1 MDPSRRHH
9 AASDHRGSLNHRL
22 VIVGVG
28 PGELDRLPGSTRDLL
43 LDPAFRLVV
52 RTIRHPGLAQL
63 AATRDVVSGDDL
75 YESEDDFEAVYDQL
89 ASRVMGYYDEGP
101 VIFAVPGSPSVGE
114 FTVPRIRRFAAARGV
129 AVEMIGAESFIDAIC
144 AEMGI
149 DPLERGLQV
158 LDGRDLPDPLPLHV
172 PTIIAQVD
180 VPVVAA
186 DVLSRLADLLG
197 DEATI
202 TVVTDAG
209 GENARIDT
217 RPITDFDTSIASLR
231 TSLVIEPQ
239 RPTGWLG
246 VIDIMRTL
254 RRECPWDAEQ
264 THHSLIANLTE
275 EAAELAEALTALPA
289 DSDEPDFG
297 AYADVEEEL
306 GDVLLQVLFHV
317 AIGEPSGALR
327 ADAVA
332 QTLIDKLTGR
342 HPHVFGSE
350 SVDNAQEVLD
360 IWERAKAAEKG
371 SRGLFDGVAQ
381 NLEPLTKAAKVQER
395 ANRVGFDW
403 DTTDP
408 VFAKLREEIAE
419 LANAETAEEQLHE
432 LGDVLF
438 TVVNLA
444 RHLKIGPEVALRT
457 AVQRF
462 ERRLEWM
469 ESQGDLVAATSSE
482 LERWWEA
489 AKDNEG

>member
-1 MDPSRRHH
+1 MDPSRGHH

-43 LDPAFRLVV
+43 LDPTFCLVV
-52 RTIRHPGLAQL
+52 RTTSHPGLAQL
-63 AATRDVVSGDDL
+63 AATREVVSGDDL
-75 YESEDDFEAVYDQL
+75 YESLNDFESVYDRL
-89 ASRVMGYYDEGP
+89 AARVMGYYDEGP

-114 FTVPRIRRFAAARGV
+114 FTVPRIRRLAAARGV
-129 AVEMIGAESFIDAIC
+129 PVEVVGAESFIDAVC

-149 DPLERGLQV
+149 DPLEHGLQV
-158 LDGRDLPDPLPLHV
+158 LDGRDLPDPFPLHV

-180 VPVVAA
+180 VPLIAV
-186 DVLSRLADLLG
+186 DVLSRLAELLG
-197 DEATI
+197 DEAPI

-209 GENARIDT
+209 GEKARIET
-217 RPITDFDTSIASLR
+217 RPVRDFDSSIASLR

-275 EAAELAEALTALPA
+275 EAAELAEALAALPA
-289 DSDEPDFG
+289 AGDEPDFG

-306 GDVLLQVLFHV
+306 GDVLLQVIFHV

-332 QTLIDKLTGR
+332 QTLIAKLTGR
-342 HPHVFGSE
+342 HPHVFGDE
-350 SVDNAQEVLD
+350 LADNAEDVLEV
-360 IWERAKAAEKG
+360 WERAKAAEKG
-371 SRGLFDGVAQ
+371 SRSLFDGVAQ
-381 NLEPLTKAAKVQER
+381 HLEPLTKAAKVQER
-395 ANRVGFDW
+395 ANGVGFDW
-403 DTTDP
+403 DRADP

-419 LANAETAEEQLHE
+419 LAGAETAEEKLHE

-444 RHLKIGPEVALRT
+444 RHLNIGPELALRT
-457 AVQRF
+457 ATQRF
-462 ERRLEWM
+462 ERRLKWM
-469 ESQGDLVAATSSE
+469 ESHGDLAAATNSD

>member
-1 MDPSRRHH
+1 MDPSRRHD

-43 LDPAFRLVV
+43 LDPTFHLIV
-52 RTIRHPGLAQL
+52 RTTSHPGLAQL
-63 AATRDVVSGDDL
+63 AAAREAVSGDDL
-75 YESEDDFEAVYDQL
+75 YESADDFESVYDEL
-89 ASRVMGYYDEGP
+89 AARVMGHHEEGP

-114 FTVPRIRRFAAARGV
+114 FTVQRIRRLAAARGV
-129 AVEMIGAESFIDAIC
+129 TVELVGAESFIDAVC
-144 AEMGI
+144 AEVGI
-149 DPLERGLQV
+149 DPLEHGLQV
-158 LDGRDLPDPLPLHV
+158 LDGRDLPDPFPLHV

-180 VPVVAA
+180 VPVIAA
-186 DVLSRLADLLG
+186 DVLSRLAELLG
-197 DEATI
+197 DDAPI

-209 GENARIDT
+209 GEQASIET
-217 RPITDFDTSIASLR
+217 RPIKDFDSSIASLR

-254 RRECPWDAEQ
+254 RSECPWDAEQ

-275 EAAELAEALTALPA
+275 EAAELAEALAALPA
-289 DSDEPDFG
+289 AGDEPDFG

-332 QTLIDKLTGR
+332 QTLINKLTGR
-342 HPHVFGSE
+342 HPHVFGDE
-350 SVDNAQEVLD
+350 LVDNAEDVLEV
-360 IWERAKAAEKG
+360 WERAKVAEKG
-371 SRGLFDGVAQ
+371 NRGLFDGVAQ
-381 NLEPLTKAAKVQER
+381 HLEPLTKAAKVQER
-395 ANRVGFDW
+395 ASRVGFDW
-403 DTTDP
+403 DLADP

-419 LANAETAEEQLHE
+419 LAAAETAEAKLHE

-444 RHLKIGPEVALRT
+444 RHLNIGPELALRT
-457 AVQRF
+457 AIQRF
-462 ERRLEWM
+462 ERRLKWM
-469 ESQGDLVAATSSE
+469 ESHGDLVAASSSD

-489 AKDNEG
+489 AKDDEG